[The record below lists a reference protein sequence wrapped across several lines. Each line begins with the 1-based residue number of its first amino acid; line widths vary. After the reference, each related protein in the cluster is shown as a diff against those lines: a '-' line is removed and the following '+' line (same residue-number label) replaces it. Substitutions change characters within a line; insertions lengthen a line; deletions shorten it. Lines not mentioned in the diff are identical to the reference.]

1 MTRARIGNG
10 QLWFYEDNIAGASS
24 IVRRLKALMYHTDD
38 PAQLVLIADMMRDAR
53 GIFDRNKQAMQAAKR
68 AAKEAG

>member
-24 IVRRLKALMYHTDD
+24 IIHRLKALMYSIDD
-38 PAQLVLIADMMRDAR
+38 PSELVLIAKMLSDAQ